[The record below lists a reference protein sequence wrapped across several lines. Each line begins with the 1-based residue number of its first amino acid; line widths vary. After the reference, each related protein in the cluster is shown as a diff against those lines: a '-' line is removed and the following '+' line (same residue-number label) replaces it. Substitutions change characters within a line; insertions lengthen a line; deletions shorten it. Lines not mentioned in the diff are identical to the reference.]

1 MLQGKAL
8 DRPKIQGPGSRK
20 ENWKR
25 EKIDNASEVT
35 VGSSGAIHEQRTGNY
50 LATTAF
56 R

>member
-35 VGSSGAIHEQRTGNY
+35 VGSSGKYFHSQNNGCYME
-50 LATTAF
+50 
-56 R
+56 